1 MNTSSS
7 TVSGTSRRGMI
18 LGVLLAVAG
27 GASMPVQSRING
39 ALGQQIESPVGAA
52 LISFIGGL
60 LLLLVLCASIPAYR
74 NAARGIVPVLREG
87 RFPLW
92 YMAAG
97 AVGAS
102 TIISQAVAVPVV
114 GVALFTVCLV
124 TGQTFGSLMVDRV
137 GFALGVRR
145 RISPMRLIGAVLTVL
160 GVLWAA
166 SPKLNL
172 GGEVSTLLLPLLFAL
187 LIGIAMGFQAAANGV
202 QAREFGSPVAATL
215 VNFSVGTLLLA
226 LVFVFVRPAELGFA
240 DLPAPWWYYIG
251 GIFGVLFVVISSLL
265 VRYLGVLLTGLGMIG
280 GQLVGSLLLDIF
292 FPSPGALL
300 HPFTVAG
307 TVLTLLAIALASVAG
322 SRSPRVS

>member
-1 MNTSSS
+1 
-7 TVSGTSRRGMI
+7 
-18 LGVLLAVAG
+18 
-27 GASMPVQSRING
+27 MPVQSRING
-39 ALGQQIESPVGAA
+39 ALGLEIASPVGAA
-52 LISFIGGL
+52 LISFVGGL
-60 LLLLVLCASIPAYR
+60 LALLLLCAVVPQYR
-74 NAARGIVPVLREG
+74 RSVLGIVPVLREG

-92 YMAAG
+92 YLAAG

-102 TIISQAVAVPVV
+102 TIISQAIVVPLA

-124 TGQTFGSLMVDRV
+124 TGQTFGSLLVDRV

-145 RISPMRLIGAVLTVL
+145 RVSPMRLIGAVLTVA

-166 SPKLNL
+166 SPRLEPGSGML
-172 GGEVSTLLLPLLFAL
+172 GLLLPLAFAVA
-187 LIGIAMGFQAAANGV
+187 IGVAMGFQAAANGV

-215 VNFSVGTLLLA
+215 VNFTVGTVLLSIGFA
-226 LVFVFVRPAELGFA
+226 LLRPAELGWA
-240 DLPAPWWYYIG
+240 DLPGQWWYYIG

-280 GQLVGSLLLDIF
+280 GQLAGSLLLDIF

-307 TVLTLLAIALASVAG
+307 TVLTLLAIALASVSG
-322 SRSPRVS
+322 SGPRRGRRR